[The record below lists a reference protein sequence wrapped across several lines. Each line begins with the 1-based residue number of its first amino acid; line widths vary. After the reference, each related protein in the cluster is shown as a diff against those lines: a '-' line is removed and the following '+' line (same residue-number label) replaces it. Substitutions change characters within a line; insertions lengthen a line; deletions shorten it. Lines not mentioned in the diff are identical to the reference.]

1 MGENTVHCKGRQ
13 IPKFAWIIPKNNLY
27 RCLLLWR
34 EYESRDLES
43 EGLAG
48 GINDQDG
55 VADVEVAQTPKHR
68 RVSTR
73 AIQVSSNHS
82 TAPFAWTWPPTV
94 PADIVPGMLPRRFHR
109 AIWSNSHRLDSG
121 IDTDGRNEQAR
132 EWCRSR
138 TWRGRSR
145 SERQS
150 SYTEGQSHHRDEHSP
165 EQPRRAV
172 RDLLLAERPEANEHP
187 STYSSQSEHPQQPGS

>member
-1 MGENTVHCKGRQ
+1 MLGRNPIPCAGRQ
-13 IPKFAWIIPKNNLY
+13 IQKASCCIAKDILNGGRLRRIIQHP
-27 RCLLLWR
+27 
-34 EYESRDLES
+34 RDMET
-43 EGLAG
+43 ECFPV
-48 GINDQDG
+48 GINDQHS

-73 AIQVSSNHS
+73 AIQVSSNHC
-82 TAPFAWTWPPTV
+82 TAPFAWTRTPTV

-121 IDTDGRNEQAR
+121 IDTDGWNEQAH

-138 TWRGRSR
+138 TCRGRSR

-165 EQPRRAV
+165 EQPRRTV
-172 RDLLLAERPEANEHP
+172 RDLLMAERPEANEHP
-187 STYSSQSEHPQQPGS
+187 STHPSQNEYSQ